1 MPAQAKH
8 IFRKS
13 ESMEILMTFVGG
25 LGFFLY
31 GMKMMSE
38 GLQKAAGPK
47 MRSILEMFTRNRLV
61 GVLVGTFFTALIQS
75 SNAATVMIVSFVN
88 SGLMQLGQ
96 TVGILMGAN
105 IGGTVTG
112 QLIAFDLAS
121 IAPLFVMAGVLMVL
135 LEKWHPATGRLGQ
148 VLLGFGILFVGISW
162 ISRGLVQIHQ
172 LPEAAWIFRIPANPL
187 VAFLAG
193 WIVTGVLQSGSSTA
207 GIVVLLAREGVL
219 ELPICLF
226 LLLGCNMGCTS
237 SAILASL
244 GGKKDARRAALT
256 NFLFCGA
263 GSAVWAVVFLLAG
276 TPLTELLMK
285 ISGNDAGWMVAN
297 ANTIIMVGQT
307 IVLLPLSGWL
317 LKAAMRLV
325 PGNDGG
331 EEEFELTYIGGRSV
345 FSPTTAVL
353 QAVRELERM
362 GELASSNLT
371 RAMHAL
377 ATRDRKELK
386 EVRQVETHIDF
397 LNQSITHYLVNLNQ
411 STLPIDDAKSIGGL
425 FHVVNDMERIGDYAV
440 RVADA
445 SEILMDNDLE
455 FSRESERDLFHLLN
469 MVSKILS
476 YSIQMFSHNDRQHLE
491 EILALKEAI
500 DREEKV
506 VQQRHVERLTQNV
519 CSPEAGMFFSDIVSG
534 LERVADH
541 AANIAFSILEEDP
554 AEIAGRE

>member
-1 MPAQAKH
+1 
-8 IFRKS
+8 
-13 ESMEILMTFVGG
+13 MTFVGG

-276 TPLTELLMK
+276 TPLTEFLMK

-455 FSRESERDLFHLLN
+455 FSRESERDLFHMLN

>member
-1 MPAQAKH
+1 
-8 IFRKS
+8 
-13 ESMEILMTFVGG
+13 MTFVGG

>member
-1 MPAQAKH
+1 
-8 IFRKS
+8 
-13 ESMEILMTFVGG
+13 MTFVGG

-263 GSAVWAVVFLLAG
+263 GSAVWAVIFLLAG

>member
-1 MPAQAKH
+1 
-8 IFRKS
+8 
-13 ESMEILMTFVGG
+13 MEILMTFVGG

-331 EEEFELTYIGGRSV
+331 EEEFELAYIGGRSV